1 MFDVYETFTLKE
13 ALGVKQTPALVYFP
27 KSLTKKS
34 VQKTIFTA
42 KDTFQNIYAELD
54 NII

>member
-13 ALGVKQTPALVYFP
+13 TLGVKQTPAIVYFP

-34 VQKTIFTA
+34 VQKTIFSL
-42 KDTFQNIYAELD
+42 KDTFQSIYTELD
-54 NII
+54 GII